1 MKCDL
6 CDEKATVFLTQIVDG
21 KMQKVNLCESCA
33 QDKGVTD
40 PTGFALADLL
50 FGFGNEE
57 EVGIPGFEATECPS
71 CGYAL
76 EKLKK
81 SGRLGCA
88 KCYEAF
94 APSLQSLVKAMHKGV
109 EHHGKVPQGAMQR
122 KVREQRRADLQSRLA
137 KAVADERYEDAA
149 RFRDQLTALD
159 AQIASDESEND
170 SADLA
175 VGSEQNT

>member
-21 KMQKVNLCESCA
+21 KMQKVNLCETCA

-57 EVGIPGFEATECPS
+57 EVEIPGFEATECPS
-71 CGYAL
+71 CGYPL
-76 EKLKK
+76 EQLKK

-88 KCYEAF
+88 KCYDAF

-109 EHHGKVPQGAMQR
+109 RHHGKVPSGAVM
-122 KVREQRRADLQSRLA
+122 RRVLDERRQELEEELA
-137 KAVADERYEDAA
+137 KAIAEERYEDAA
-149 RFRDQLTALD
+149 RFRDQLTEVEAT
-159 AQIASDESEND
+159 IAEGAADSDSSGKD
-170 SADLA
+170 
-175 VGSEQNT
+175 